1 MVKDATTGVP
11 ELREIPEA
19 EGGAHKTFGGA
30 GLEEAGVALER
41 ISTVCK
47 GISAGRPVVATGT
60 TKFVSLEIGKAR
72 RRAMI
77 ACESERSNKTL
88 NDRLRKLCFT

>member
-19 EGGAHKTFGGA
+19 EEGAHKTFSGV
-30 GLEEAGVALER
+30 GLEEAGGTLER
-41 ISTVCK
+41 ISTARK
-47 GISAGRPVVATGT
+47 GISAGRPEVATGT
-60 TKFVSLEIGKAR
+60 TKFASLEIGKAR

-77 ACESERSNKTL
+77 VFESEISNKTL